1 MEDEIRI
8 PSWVLRGDRVDE
20 LAFANEYLTNHH
32 MVSCNGTFF
41 TPDGRMTDENALRKD
56 IFRELSQYIRCGL
69 ARKVDNIV
77 ATLHLACQYDGLE
90 DSMAEVQVKNGTWHL
105 DGSFSDFK
113 NIVCNRLPVA
123 YNPDAPRPERWLQFV
138 DELLEPGDVLTLQEY
153 MGYCL
158 LPVTYAQKMLIII
171 GRGGEGKSRI
181 GTVMKSLLGDNMY
194 MGSIAKIEGSPF
206 ARADLEHMLLM
217 VDDDLKMEALKQT
230 NYIKSIV
237 TAELPMDLE
246 RKGIQS
252 YQGRLYCRF
261 MAFGN
266 GNLRSLYDRSY
277 GFFRRQLILTTR
289 ERPESRVDDPYLSQ
303 RLYGERE
310 GILMWCLE
318 GLQRLF
324 LNDFQFTITPQAQ
337 ENLNDAIR
345 EGNNAVDFMNSEGY
359 FRFDDQGTASSRALY
374 GVYKD
379 WCDDNAVTPMSSGS
393 LIQYLNQNQ
402 SRFGLIYS
410 TNISI
415 GNGRRARG
423 YQGIRICPRM

>member
-1 MEDEIRI
+1 MQDEIM
-8 PSWVLRGDRVDE
+8 PPCWVLRGDRVDE
-20 LAFANEYLTNHH
+20 LAFANEFLTNHH
-32 MVSCNGTFF
+32 MVSVNGTFF
-41 TPDGRMTDENALRKD
+41 TPDGRLSDENALRKD
-56 IFRELSQYIRCGL
+56 IFQVISRYIRGGL
-69 ARKVDNIV
+69 ARKVDSIL
-77 ATLHLACQYDGLE
+77 ATLHLACQYPCLD
-90 DSMAEVQVKNGTWHL
+90 DSMTQVQVQNGTWHL
-105 DGSFSDFK
+105 DGSFSTFRD
-113 NIVCNRLPVA
+113 IVVNRLPVA
-123 YNPDAPRPERWLQFV
+123 YHPDAPKPERWLQFV

-158 LPVTYAQKMLIII
+158 LPVTFGQKMLIII

-181 GTVMKSLLGDNMY
+181 GTVMKDLLGDNMY
-194 MGSIAKIEGSPF
+194 MGSIAKIETSPF

-289 ERPESRVDDPYLSQ
+289 DRPRNRQDDPYLSIQ
-303 RLYGERE
+303 LRKEKE
-310 GILMWCLE
+310 GILLWCLE

-324 LNDFQFTITPQAQ
+324 YNDFQFTVTPLAE

-345 EGNNAVDFMNSEGY
+345 EGNNAVDFMKSEGY
-359 FRFDDQGTASSRALY
+359 FRFDSQGSVTSRALY
-374 GVYKD
+374 HAYRD
-379 WCDDNAVTPMSSGS
+379 WCDDNAMMAMSSS
-393 LIQYLNQNQ
+393 SFITYINQNQ
-402 SRFGLIYS
+402 RGFGITYS
-410 TNISI
+410 TNIPI
-415 GNGRRARG
+415 GNGRYARG
-423 YQGIRICPRM
+423 YKGIRCLH